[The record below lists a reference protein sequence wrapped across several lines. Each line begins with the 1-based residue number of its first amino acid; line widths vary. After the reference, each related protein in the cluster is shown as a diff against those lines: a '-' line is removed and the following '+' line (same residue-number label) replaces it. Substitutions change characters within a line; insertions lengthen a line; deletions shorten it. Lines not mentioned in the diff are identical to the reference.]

1 MEGLSED
8 TMNPEFW
15 QPIIPTMA
23 EENREEMQ
31 VAATSSLVRPAVVW
45 RIRTG
50 EDPIFVRLLNDSE
63 YGMTF
68 VCPVPLEMGESIEVA
83 RELEGAA
90 RRKLH
95 VARCEFLAEDIYRG
109 SAHV

>member
-1 MEGLSED
+1 MD
-8 TMNPEFW
+8 PAFW

-23 EENREEMQ
+23 EENREEMR
-31 VAATSSLVRPAVVW
+31 VAAASSLVRPAVAW
-45 RIRTG
+45 RMRTG
-50 EDPIFVRLLNDSE
+50 EDPIFVRLLNDPE
-63 YGMTF
+63 FGMTL
-68 VCPVPLEMGESIEVA
+68 VCPVPLEMGESIELA

-95 VARCEFLAEDIYRG
+95 VARCVILAEDILRV